1 MKNKQQTESP
11 SGLPPGF
18 KLTEEILNAEK
29 PTLPPPQSIHYNEK
43 HVRIY
48 HSITSNQFS
57 DSLFLLFQYFQVRAY
72 VYQARS
78 LIGSDDSGLSD
89 PFARIVIGEYCKTT
103 QVGIFRFSNK
113 ERN

>member
-1 MKNKQQTESP
+1 MSKNQQQTESS

-48 HSITSNQFS
+48 HNITSLLVI
-57 DSLFLLFQYFQVRAY
+57 SLVTVYSYYSSTSKFELMSTKQGPSLDLMTLVSRIRLRGSLLANIARQRRLVFLVF
-72 VYQARS
+72 
-78 LIGSDDSGLSD
+78 
-89 PFARIVIGEYCKTT
+89 
-103 QVGIFRFSNK
+103 
-113 ERN
+113 